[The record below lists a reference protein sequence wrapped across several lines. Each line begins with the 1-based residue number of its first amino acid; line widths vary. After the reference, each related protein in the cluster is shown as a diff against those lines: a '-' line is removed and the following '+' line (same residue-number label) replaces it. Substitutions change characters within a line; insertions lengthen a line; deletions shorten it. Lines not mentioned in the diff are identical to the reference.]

1 MTKLEGVP
9 TVQFWGNLSIKI
21 SNDGNIF
28 NTMNKIVIHHKYVN
42 NKREEKKG
50 IYYIIMS
57 KAMELEN
64 HH

>member
-1 MTKLEGVP
+1 
-9 TVQFWGNLSIKI
+9 
-21 SNDGNIF
+21 
-28 NTMNKIVIHHKYVN
+28 MNKIVIHHKYVN